1 MTAQNDLDRALGAW
15 FDGEATAT
23 PPPEPLARALEST
36 RTIRPHPALTARV
49 GSRWVGAASTSGPWI
64 GVAGLRPA
72 VVVALVALLALALVG
87 SALLVG
93 SFLAKPPTLPRSG
106 YDAIF
111 LRAASDAP
119 GADIDIVAVRPD
131 GEERL
136 VKRLT
141 ASILPDGRNF
151 STNGSVSQDGWIAVG
166 TQIGSTSGSDAWALI
181 DLADPTRAPRL
192 VPYEP
197 VIGAAWGPH
206 GLFATEALP
215 PPNEVGTIQVVDA
228 ATGTKRIL
236 PGLHLPGGGPDIIW
250 AADGSGL
257 LVVGPND
264 TADLRDYAIVQI
276 DGSRAIAG
284 VPALAPRLQSR
295 WVAPGGPT
303 LDWCKTGTSCLDA
316 APDGTASISGP
327 GGVTEWYS
335 GELAPARLLD
345 ASLSADGR
353 SIWLLLDRVAGTKH
367 VAVVAHADSPGAVKV
382 VGSADL
388 GEDLAHLWFGGF
400 APDDSTI
407 AIGHWTGTLG
417 GEPKVAP
424 VTVMRTS
431 DTTSSAHS
439 GNLIGFV
446 PAPVTDAW
454 PGRDDGIAPPDPTAP

>member
-1 MTAQNDLDRALGAW
+1 MTAQEDLGRTLGAW
-15 FDGEATAT
+15 FEGDAISA
-23 PPPEPLARALEST
+23 PSEPLARVIEST
-36 RTIRPHPALTARV
+36 RTIQPRPALTAWV
-49 GSRWVGAASTSGPWI
+49 GSRWVGAGSTDGRWGGLAS
-64 GVAGLRPA
+64 LRPA
-72 VVVALVALLALALVG
+72 LIVALVALLALALVG

-93 SFLAKPPTLPRSG
+93 SFLAKPPMLPRSG

-119 GADIDIVAVRPD
+119 GADVDIFAVRPD
-131 GEERL
+131 GAERL

-141 ASILPDGRNF
+141 ASLLSDGRDF
-151 STNGSVSQDGWIAVG
+151 SIYGSVSQDGWIAVA
-166 TQIGSTSGSDAWALI
+166 TQVGSTRGSDAWALI
-181 DLADPTRAPRL
+181 DLADPTRVPRL
-192 VPYEP
+192 VPYQP
-197 VIGAAWGPH
+197 VIGGAWGPR
-206 GLFATEALP
+206 GLFATEDLGSL
-215 PPNEVGTIQVVDA
+215 GTIEVVDA
-228 ATGTKRIL
+228 ATGTKRTL

-295 WVAPGGPT
+295 WVAPGGLT
-303 LDWCKTGTSCLDA
+303 LDACETGTSCLDA
-316 APDGTASISGP
+316 APGGTASISGP
-327 GGVTEWYS
+327 GGVREWYA

-345 ASLSADGR
+345 ASFSADGR

-382 VGSADL
+382 VGTADL
-388 GEDLAHLWFGGF
+388 GEDVALMWFRGF
-400 APDDSTI
+400 APDDSAI

-417 GEPKVAP
+417 GQTSVAP
-424 VTVMRTS
+424 VTVMPMPGTK
-431 DTTSSAHS
+431 SSAHS

-454 PGRDDGIAPPDPTAP
+454 PGGDDWKPAPDPTAP